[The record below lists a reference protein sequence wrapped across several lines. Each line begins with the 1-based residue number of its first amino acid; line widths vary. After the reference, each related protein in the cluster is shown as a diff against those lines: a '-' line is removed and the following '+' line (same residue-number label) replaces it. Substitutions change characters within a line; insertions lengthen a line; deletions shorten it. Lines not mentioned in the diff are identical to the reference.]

1 MIVFKHVL
9 VCAEVYRSKRG
20 QKLFTKSHKRG
31 KGFFTELEREE
42 GILTELVVILSE
54 LTVANGAILVDD
66 AADLNNT
73 RHARRVAT
81 ELDHLDLTV

>member
-1 MIVFKHVL
+1 MCSCVP
-9 VCAEVYRSKRG
+9 RSIGQRG
-20 QKLFTKSHKRG
+20 VKSCSLRVIKEEKASLQNFER
-31 KGFFTELEREE
+31 EREE

-54 LTVANGAILVDD
+54 LAVADGAIFVDD

-73 RHARRVAT
+73 RHARRVAA

>member
-1 MIVFKHVL
+1 VASL
-9 VCAEVYRSKRG
+9 LS
-20 QKLFTKSHKRG
+20 L
-31 KGFFTELEREE
+31 REE

-54 LTVANGAILVDD
+54 LTVADGAILVDD

-73 RHARRVAT
+73 RHARGVAT